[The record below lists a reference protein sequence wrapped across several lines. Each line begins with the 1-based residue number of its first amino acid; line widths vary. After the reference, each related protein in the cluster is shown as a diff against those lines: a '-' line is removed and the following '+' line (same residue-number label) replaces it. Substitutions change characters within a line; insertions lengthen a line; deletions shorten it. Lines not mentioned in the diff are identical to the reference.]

1 VAVLCEQKAQPGGW
15 APERLSSLG
24 QLGYAVGLRAFLT
37 LYDFKLNLIAFLKTL
52 VTFRLYGAVV
62 NEHIGAV
69 ILADESETFGV
80 VKPLDCASN
89 TSRFHAIYV
98 SFWDR
103 TCEADPS
110 FQNFPWGLR
119 KESFLDTLSGERG
132 TASRGIL

>member
-1 VAVLCEQKAQPGGW
+1 
-15 APERLSSLG
+15 
-24 QLGYAVGLRAFLT
+24 LT
-37 LYDFKLNLIAFLKTL
+37 LYDFELNLIAFLKAL

-62 NEHIGAV
+62 NENIRAV

-80 VKPLDCASN
+80 VKPLDCAFN
-89 TSRFHAIYV
+89 ASRFHAIYV

-119 KESFLDTLSGERG
+119 KESFLDALEGKRGNGEPRNSLG
-132 TASRGIL
+132 PSEVTG